1 MTRPSGPKL
10 GVLPDYMYEGEGM
23 RLEGVSPGGAAEK
36 GGLKD
41 GDVIVEI
48 GGKPV
53 KNVGG
58 YMTAM
63 STQKA
68 GTATD
73 VVVMRKGMK
82 MTLKVTPQ

>member
-1 MTRPSGPKL
+1 
-10 GVLPDYMYEGEGM
+10 M
-23 RLEGVSPGGAAEK
+23 RLEGVNAGGPGDK
-36 GGLKD
+36 GGLKE

-63 STQKA
+63 SGTKA
-68 GTATD
+68 GTPTD
-73 VVVMRKGMK
+73 IVVLRKEK
-82 MTLKVTPQ
+82 RVTLKVTPE

>member
-1 MTRPSGPKL
+1 
-10 GVLPDYMYEGEGM
+10 MYEGEGM

-41 GDVIVEI
+41 GDVIVDI

-53 KNVGG
+53 KNVTG

-63 STQKA
+63 SGQKA
-68 GTATD
+68 GNAVEVT
-73 VVVMRKGMK
+73 VLRKEK
-82 MTLKVTPQ
+82 RVTLKVTPE